1 VTSRA
6 RRVACFPPRARRSRT
21 RLRLRLVSPRL
32 GASLTLRPLSLTP
45 RPLRASLAVA
55 HQGELEEHLEY
66 QSFTADT
73 EDHED
78 HTFCGI
84 FFDLA
89 CSEKLPLKYVEVSS
103 LWVRGDLGPLT
114 VWTNPSGHGGGN
126 VQSAEGWTQIYER
139 THEPSFQDFVEL
151 KFETPIVLHPSDGRL
166 GVYVHSKRP
175 GDQSI
180 VYDDARYSTLRSV
193 RDDGRVVIHPGVAHL
208 SNKPFGRRAPWGG
221 DALRTRRLFVGR
233 VSYGARWLLW
243 NPEVHARFPIGFRDA
258 VLTVLKCGRREG
270 CGLYWL
276 GDEILYYVMNKCGWN
291 WFGERM
297 RPEGEEDPD
306 AARRRAEEEEL
317 KEKIEGVVRMFGVS
331 EEQAMQ
337 LLPRMDPGLLHMI
350 AQHARGGDDD
360 DDASDGGG
368 PRFQIA
374 FATDDDEDDD
384 DDDESVRS
392 DEFEE
397 AHDGDEEDE
406 DYQEDEE
413 DEEEDGVQGHPIDEE
428 DSSEVSSEDSSE
440 DGSEE
445 DPGEV
450 DSGLGGSSGREE
462 SEPPADAA
470 EA

>member
-1 VTSRA
+1 M
-6 RRVACFPPRARRSRT
+6 
-21 RLRLRLVSPRL
+21 
-32 GASLTLRPLSLTP
+32 
-45 RPLRASLAVA
+45 
-55 HQGELEEHLEY
+55 
-66 QSFTADT
+66 
-73 EDHED
+73 
-78 HTFCGI
+78 
-84 FFDLA
+84 
-89 CSEKLPLKYVEVSS
+89 SS

-297 RPEGEEDPD
+297 RPEGEEDPE

-350 AQHARGGDDD
+350 AQHARDGDDD
-360 DDASDGGG
+360 ENASDGG
-368 PRFQIA
+368 PRFQIE
-374 FATDDDEDDD
+374 FATDDDEEDD

-397 AHDGDEEDE
+397 AHEEDEEDE
-406 DYQEDEE
+406 EDDDEEEDEDDEEE

-428 DSSEVSSEDSSE
+428 DSSEEDSSE
-440 DGSEE
+440 DDSEE
-445 DPGEV
+445 
-450 DSGLGGSSGREE
+450 
-462 SEPPADAA
+462 DAA

>member
-6 RRVACFPPRARRSRT
+6 SRVFLLARVAHGPASASSRLASAPRSPSVRSR
-21 RLRLRLVSPRL
+21 S
-32 GASLTLRPLSLTP
+32 RPLL
-45 RPLRASLAVA
+45 ASLAVA

-350 AQHARGGDDD
+350 AQHARDGDDD
-360 DDASDGGG
+360 ENASDGG
-368 PRFQIA
+368 PRFQIE
-374 FATDDDEDDD
+374 FATDDEEEEDD

-397 AHDGDEEDE
+397 AHEEDEEDE
-406 DYQEDEE
+406 DDDDEEEDEEDEEE

-428 DSSEVSSEDSSE
+428 DSSEEDSSE
-440 DGSEE
+440 DDSEE
-445 DPGEV
+445 
-450 DSGLGGSSGREE
+450 
-462 SEPPADAA
+462 DAA